1 MNMDEKRYDMSPVD
15 GPARRWY
22 VPDVVLLSKLVGLHA
37 VLFAILHGE
46 RPANPS
52 LHGGAPAI
60 LYLP

>member
-1 MNMDEKRYDMSPVD
+1 MFDTTQ
-15 GPARRWY
+15 PAY
-22 VPDVVLLSKLVGLHA
+22 MQC
-37 VLFAILHGE
+37 E

>member
-1 MNMDEKRYDMSPVD
+1 MQVE
-15 GPARRWY
+15 
-22 VPDVVLLSKLVGLHA
+22 LHYPED
-37 VLFAILHGE
+37 LTRLRQQSRQQRGE